1 MALTKRTI
9 PKPPKSAATTRT
21 PKAPKARAAT
31 AVPAK
36 NFKITTGERPTDGK
50 KVLVHADSGM
60 GKTTLASL
68 APGPVFI
75 GLDNGGVGI
84 KVYNRVGD
92 DDNPVETYLDVRAA
106 LQANIYDEYES
117 VVLDTVTILEEW
129 AEQHVL
135 DTITNDN
142 GEKMS
147 SIVKYGW
154 SNGYKHLYDM
164 MKLILQDCDVLI
176 RKGKNVILI
185 AQSTPHNVPNPGG
198 EDFIRQ
204 GPRLV
209 SRKNANVEALYCEWA
224 DHIFHIGY
232 QFLNVDKKKKATGSG
247 DRAIFVHPE
256 PHFRAK
262 SRTLGLDKA
271 VVSFE
276 DPTDD
281 SIWTFLF
288 GEQNE

>member
-1 MALTKRTI
+1 MKMAVKKRSI
-9 PKPPKSAATTRT
+9 PKPPTAKSAATTRP

-36 NFKITTGERPTDGK
+36 NFSIKSGEALGDGK
-50 KVLVHADSGM
+50 GILIHADSGM
-60 GKTTLASL
+60 GKTTLAGL

-84 KVYNRVGD
+84 KNYQRVDG
-92 DDNPVETYLDVRAA
+92 VENYLDTRSA
-106 LQANIYDEYES
+106 LQADIYEEYET
-117 VVLDTVTILEEW
+117 VVVDTVTLLEEW
-129 AEQHVL
+129 GEQHVL
-135 DTITNDN
+135 ATIPNDN

-154 SNGYKHLYDM
+154 SNGYKHLYDT
-164 MKLILQDCDVLI
+164 MKLILQDCDALI

-209 SRKNANVEALYCEWA
+209 SRKNANIEALYCEWA

-247 DRAIFVHPE
+247 GRAIFVHPE

-281 SIWTFLF
+281 SIWQFLF
-288 GEQNE
+288 AD